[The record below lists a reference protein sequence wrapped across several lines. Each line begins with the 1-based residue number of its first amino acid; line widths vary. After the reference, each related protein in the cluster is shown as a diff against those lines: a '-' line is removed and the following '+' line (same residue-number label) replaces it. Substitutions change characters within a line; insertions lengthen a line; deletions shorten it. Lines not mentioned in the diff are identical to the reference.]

1 MSSKEAGSGLSSQN
15 KTTWSS
21 FLKSIASFNGDL
33 SSLTAPPFILSGTS
47 LTEYSAYWAEHPA
60 LFVAPAQETDPEK
73 RALAVLRWFLSTL
86 RQQYCSRSEKLG
98 SEKKPL
104 NPFLGELFIG
114 KWDGDENVGETSL
127 ISEQVSHHPP
137 ATAYAIRNE
146 KHGVQLQG
154 YNAQKASFSSTI
166 YVKQIG
172 HALYTVTPPSADKND
187 PSQQEKYVITLPHL
201 HVESLIYG
209 TPFMELEKSTYIVSN
224 TGYTSKIHYSGKG
237 WLSGKKNTFTASLYK
252 ENEGEKKP
260 LYTVEGQ
267 WSNSFTIKDARAK
280 KDVETLAVSELK
292 TTPLTLAP
300 IEEQDLYESRRAWRD
315 VAANIETGN
324 MDAVSTAKGKIEN
337 AQRELRKVEKSE
349 GREWERRFFDRVEE
363 NSDPEFLDLARKAGL
378 TSLESDKTGG
388 VWRFNAEKAAGAK
401 PPYHEIGGEGLGVP
415 Q

>member
-1 MSSKEAGSGLSSQN
+1 MSSKDAGSGLAPQN
-15 KTTWSS
+15 KTSWSS

-47 LTEYSAYWAEHPA
+47 LTEYSAYWAEHPE
-60 LFVAPAQETDPEK
+60 LFVAPAKESDPEK
-73 RALAVLRWFLSTL
+73 RALAVLKWFLSTL

-104 NPFLGELFIG
+104 NPFLGELFLG
-114 KWDGDENVGETSL
+114 KWDKNGDIGETSL

-166 YVKQIG
+166 YIKQIG
-172 HALYTVTPPSADKND
+172 HALYTITPPGSDKE
-187 PSQQEKYVITLPHL
+187 EKYLITLPPL

-209 TPFMELEKSTYIVSN
+209 NPFMELEKSTYIVSN
-224 TGYTSKIHYSGKG
+224 TGYIAKINYSGKG
-237 WLSGKKNTFTASLYK
+237 WLSGKKNTFNASLYK
-252 ENEGEKKP
+252 ESDGEKKP
-260 LYTVEGQ
+260 SYTVEGQ
-267 WSNSFTIKDARAK
+267 WSDTFTIKDARSK
-280 KDVETLAVSELK
+280 KEVETISVKDLT

-300 IEEQDLYESRRAWRD
+300 LDQQDIYESRRAWRD
-315 VAANIETGN
+315 VSTNIDSGN

-337 AQRELRKVEKSE
+337 AQRELRKVEKAE
-349 GREWERRFFDRVEE
+349 GREWERRFFNRVEE
-363 NSDPEFLDLARKAGL
+363 TYDKEFTDLAKKAGL

-388 VWRFNAEKAAGAK
+388 VWRFSAEKAAGAK
-401 PPYHEIGGEGLGVP
+401 PPYHKTGGEGLGVSA
-415 Q
+415 